1 MRHLRGFLEQYGPLL
16 RNRNFRRI
24 ILAGLI
30 SSVGSKISY
39 FALLRKVYVISGGQI
54 TDLGFLAIVEMVPGM
69 LLGPF
74 AGVLVDRFRRKTI
87 MLACDAL
94 NGLVILSLIFVQDL
108 WLIYVV
114 AGLSSLIT
122 TFRFPAQRALEPN
135 LVERS
140 QIVLLNSFNAST
152 TSLIQVI
159 GSALG
164 GATVGFLGA
173 RTAFVID
180 AATFWVSAL
189 LITGLVI
196 RETHMLQEAA
206 EKAEEAAGGVV
217 ARQWRQFMR
226 GASVL
231 GENLKVRV
239 VFLIEVFLMF
249 AMSMQGT
256 LIYFF
261 LREGLQLGDKAEQYW
276 GYLLSGLG
284 IGGVVGSIILGVVIK
299 RYANRIKLFLN
310 VLLCDAAGLAGFL
323 LSPFFPLSFVLFSSL
338 GVIGAAHQI
347 IINTILQE
355 EVEDAKRGRVFS
367 LLGIV
372 AGPVSALSIFV
383 GTVGAEYIT
392 ARNVLLLA
400 AVCEVAIALG
410 IRLTSV
416 YRRLE
421 ATGAETPAAG
431 SPAA

>member
-1 MRHLRGFLEQYGPLL
+1 MF
-16 RNRNFRRI
+16 
-24 ILAGLI
+24 
-30 SSVGSKISY
+30 
-39 FALLRKVYVISGGQI
+39 
-54 TDLGFLAIVEMVPGM
+54 
-69 LLGPF
+69 
-74 AGVLVDRFRRKTI
+74 
-87 MLACDAL
+87 ACDVL

-173 RTAFVID
+173 RNAFIID

-189 LITGLVI
+189 LIVGLAI
-196 RETHMLQEAA
+196 RETHMDQGAA
-206 EKAEEAAGGVV
+206 EALEEAGGVV
-217 ARQWRQFMR
+217 ARQWNQFKR

-231 GENLKVRV
+231 VENINIRV
-239 VFLIEVFLMF
+239 VFLIEVFLIF

-261 LREGLQLGDKAEQYW
+261 LREGLHLGDRAEQYW

-284 IGGVVGSIILGVVIK
+284 IGGVVGSIILGVIIIK

-310 VLLCDAAGLAGFL
+310 VLLCDAAALAGFL
-323 LSPFFPLSFVLFSSL
+323 LSPFFPLSFVLFSGL

-372 AGPVSALSIFV
+372 AGPVSAFSIFV

-392 ARNVLLLA
+392 ARTVLLLA
-400 AVCEVAIALG
+400 AACEAAIALG
-410 IRLTSV
+410 IRLTAT
-416 YRRLE
+416 YRKLE
-421 ATGAETPAAG
+421 TAGAE
-431 SPAA
+431 SPAADSPAA